1 MFTGLIETVG
11 RLTELRLEGKAARLT
26 VACDIPLDEVPLGAS
41 VAVDGACL
49 TVTAKGM
56 GTLSFDVSP
65 ETLARTALR
74 GLRRGSR
81 VNLERA
87 LRLGGRLDGHLVAG
101 HVDCVGRLVKSVEV
115 SGHRRMSFGI
125 PADQARYLAAKG
137 SVAVN
142 GVSLTV
148 NRVAAAGF
156 EITVIPATLSATT
169 LPDLAVGALV
179 NLETDMVAKYLER
192 LACTL
197 HGGLPVIDAGLLRD
211 KGFA

>member
-11 RLTELRLEGKAARLT
+11 RLTELRLEGKAGRLT
-26 VACDIPLDEVPLGAS
+26 VAGDLPLADIPLGAS

-49 TVTAKGM
+49 TVTAKGV

-65 ETLARTALR
+65 ETLTRTTLG

-87 LRLGGRLDGHLVAG
+87 LRLGDRLDGHLVAG
-101 HVDCVGRLVKSVEV
+101 HVDCVGRLVKSAEV
-115 SGHRRMSFGI
+115 SGHRRMTFAM
-125 PADQARYLAAKG
+125 PAEQARYLAAKG

-142 GVSLTV
+142 GISLTV
-148 NRVAAAGF
+148 NRVAAACF
-156 EITVIPATLSATT
+156 EITVIPATLSCTT
-169 LPDLAVGALV
+169 LTDLAVGDLV
-179 NLETDMVAKYLER
+179 NLETDLVAKYLER
-192 LACTL
+192 LGFPRN
-197 HGGLPVIDAGLLRD
+197 GGLPGIDAGLLRD